1 MKNIFR
7 KAMTI
12 VASTAMIGAT
22 VGVAAAASYP
32 EPFTSNTAV
41 VTGASAAPSDN
52 VAAAG
57 IVSDLNAASAGSSV
71 GTTTVSTDGDSYKF
85 EKTSTKFHL
94 GDTITGVVSSDL
106 DEDDLPE
113 LLMDGVYVDD
123 DNDEFDFTQK
133 IAMAASQLTMFE
145 DNDYAEDEPTVGF
158 RLASGATVLT
168 YTLEFTEEPS
178 VDDLETTDITM
189 MGKTYYVLDRT
200 PTSLTLLDSATDT
213 VLSEGETAT
222 VTAGGKTYTVS
233 INFVSD
239 TEAKLTINGENS
251 NSLAEGETYKLSD
264 GSYVGVKDI
273 LYSSKDSGVSKVEF
287 SIGGGK
293 LLLTSGS
300 EVELNEE
307 DIDGVTA
314 TITNTTTLSS
324 IALAWTVDEDSFVTP
339 SSTLTMPGFE
349 TVTLAFEGLDY
360 PAEEEINFE
369 VDSDNA
375 YLDNFPLKSTE
386 ADIYLL
392 YTDGTS
398 YTVIGKDSTSQLRT
412 GLNSIIFDGDTDD
425 YFVASWSDGSDSE
438 SYLMRASNWDNTDA
452 EQVDFEYLSDGSWI
466 DAKTARES
474 ADTFEIGNVEL
485 IVGDVW
491 ETNKTVN
498 ITRGNSN
505 VNFNMLYSAEG
516 LRVRLPVSS
525 LTTTGIGYINVTN
538 SSQATSFIVET
549 MEEDEDGDVA
559 QGDGINVTY
568 SLNSESVKQPTVST
582 YASSN
587 ADATAT
593 EIGETDVFRDF
604 TYSALATEIL
614 HDKSDTNQ
622 YTVQL
627 VYHGDEV
634 AASVYVTSP
643 GAVTSTGGES
653 GVMSITDAEV
663 STKAS
668 GKNLIVVGGSAI
680 NTVAADLLGGAYK
693 GDQFTSMTT
702 VGDGE
707 FLIQSFDWSGKTALL
722 VAGYNAADTTK
733 AATYLQNYDVD
744 TTVGMK
750 YVGTSATEAS
760 LVVA

>member
-12 VASTAMIGAT
+12 VASTAMVGAS
-22 VGVAAAASYP
+22 VGVALAASYP

-113 LLMDGVYVDD
+113 LLAEGVYVDD
-123 DNDEFDFTQK
+123 DNDDFDFTQK
-133 IAMAASQLTMFE
+133 IAMAASQLSMFE

-158 RLASGATVLT
+158 RIASGATVLT

-178 VDDLETTDITM
+178 VDDLETTDLTI
-189 MGKTYYVLDRT
+189 MGKTYYVLDRS
-200 PTSLTLLDSATDT
+200 PTTLTLLDSAEDT

-222 VTAGGKTYTVS
+222 VTAGAKTYTVS

-239 TEAKLTINGENS
+239 TEAKLTINGENT
-251 NSLAEGETYKLSD
+251 NSLNEGETFKLSD

-287 SIGGGK
+287 SIGAGK
-293 LLLTSGS
+293 LVLTTGA

-307 DIDGVTA
+307 DVDGLTA
-314 TITNTTTLSS
+314 TITNSTTLES
-324 IALAWTVDEDSFVTP
+324 IALAWTTDDDMFITP

-349 TVTLAFEGLDY
+349 SVTLAFEGLDY
-360 PAEEEINFE
+360 PAEEEIMFGY
-369 VDSDNA
+369 DSDNA
-375 YLDNFPLKSTE
+375 LLDNFPLKDTE

-392 YTDGTS
+392 YTNGS
-398 YTVIGKDSTSQLRT
+398 IYTVIGKDSTSQLRT
-412 GLNSIIFDGDTDD
+412 GNASIIFDGDDDD
-425 YFVASWSDGSDSE
+425 YFVASWSDGSDAE
-438 SYLMRASNWDNTDA
+438 SYLMRASNWDNSDG
-452 EQVDFEYLSDGSWI
+452 EKVDFEYMKNGDWI
-466 DAKTARES
+466 DAKTGRE
-474 ADTFEIGNVEL
+474 ATDTFEIGNVEL
-485 IVGDVW
+485 VVGDTW
-491 ETNKTVN
+491 ETNSTVN
-498 ITRGNSN
+498 ITRGNAN
-505 VNFNMLYSAEG
+505 VNFNVLYSAEG
-516 LRVRLPVSS
+516 LKVILP
-525 LTTTGIGYINVTN
+525 TTTSTDMGYINITAG
-538 SSQATSFIVET
+538 ATSYVVQT
-549 MEEDEDGDVA
+549 REEDEDGDIA
-559 QGDGINVTY
+559 LGDAINVTFG
-568 SLNSESVKQPTVST
+568 LNSESVKEPTVSS
-582 YASSN
+582 YATSN
-587 ADATAT
+587 ADATST
-593 EIGETDVFRDF
+593 EIGDTDVWRDF

-622 YTVQL
+622 YDLKL
-627 VYHGDEV
+627 VYHGDE
-634 AASVYVTSP
+634 ATASVYITSP
-643 GAVTSTGGES
+643 GAVTSTGSEA

-668 GKNLIVVGGSAI
+668 GMNLIVVGGSAI
-680 NTVAADLLGGAYK
+680 NTVAADLLGGAYR

-707 FLIQSFDWSGKTALL
+707 FLIQSFAWSGKTALL

-733 AATYLQNYDVD
+733 AATYLQNYEVD
-744 TTVGMK
+744 STVGKK

>member
-106 DEDDLPE
+106 DEDELPM
-113 LLMDGVYVDD
+113 LLTDGTFVDD

-133 IAMAASQLTMFE
+133 IAMAASTLSMFE

-178 VDDLETTDITM
+178 VDDLETTDLTM

-200 PTSLTLLDSATDT
+200 PTSLTLLDSAEDT

-222 VTAGGKTYTVS
+222 VTAGDKTYTVS

-239 TEAKLTINGENS
+239 TEAKLTINGENT
-251 NSLAEGETYKLSD
+251 NSLNEGETYKLSD
-264 GSYVGVKDI
+264 GSYVGIKDI

-307 DIDGVTA
+307 NIDGITA

-324 IALAWTVDEDSFVTP
+324 IAIAWTVEDDSFITP
-339 SSTLTMPGFE
+339 TSSLTMPGFE
-349 TVTLAFEGLDY
+349 AVTLVFEGLDY

-398 YTVIGKDSTSQLRT
+398 YTYIGKDSTKQLRT
-412 GLNSIIFDGDTDD
+412 GTTSITFDADTDE

-438 SYLMRASNWDNTDA
+438 SYLMKAKNWDD
-452 EQVDFEYLSDGSWI
+452 SDS
-466 DAKTARES
+466 
-474 ADTFEIGNVEL
+474 
-485 IVGDVW
+485 
-491 ETNKTVN
+491 TNKTDFQYMKDGIWTDVK
-498 ITRGNSN
+498 TGRESGDTFDLGNVALVVGTVTDSAKTVVVTNGSAQTSFN
-505 VNFNMLYSAEG
+505 VLYSAEG
-516 LRVRLPVSS
+516 LELYLPSTVS
-525 LTTTGIGYINVTN
+525 TATGYINFT
-538 SSQATSFIVET
+538 ATPTSWIMNT
-549 MEEDEDGDVA
+549 TEEDKDGDIA
-559 QGDGINVTY
+559 QGDGIDVTFG
-568 SLNSESVKQPTVST
+568 LNSETVKQPTVTT
-582 YASSN
+582 YVTTN

-622 YTVQL
+622 YTLQL

-634 AASVYVTSP
+634 AADVYITSP
-643 GAVTSTGGES
+643 DSVSSTGGEA
-653 GVMSITDAEV
+653 GVMSITDADV
-663 STKAS
+663 STKAT

-680 NTVAADLLGGAYK
+680 NTVAADLLGGAYR

-707 FLIQSFDWSGKTALL
+707 FLIQSFAWSGKTALL

-733 AATYLQNYDVD
+733 AATYLQNYEVD
-744 TTVGMK
+744 STVGKK